1 VLVRGARAG
10 SGRPGQA
17 HRWRLASNDLGKL
30 GRFSSRL
37 EWANK
42 RLINN
47 SNLQNPS
54 YPLAVVEGATPQ
66 KVRCVRNILNALI
79 AVILRHLATISCE
92 PAPPLPR
99 LERSARVWLAT
110 LLAPRDLFLL
120 WVGTAVAPSKL
131 ENRRTTAPARRE
143 SEGLRDTTARN
154 STNKV
159 AKQTR

>member
-66 KVRCVRNILNALI
+66 KVRCVPQYPECPHRSD
-79 AVILRHLATISCE
+79 T
-92 PAPPLPR
+92 APPRDHQLRARTSAPPPR
-99 LERSARVWLAT
+99 TLRTSLACYFARAAGSFPL
-110 LLAPRDLFLL
+110 
-120 WVGTAVAPSKL
+120 VG
-131 ENRRTTAPARRE
+131 
-143 SEGLRDTTARN
+143 RN
-154 STNKV
+154 SCGALEVGKSENDCSCK
-159 AKQTR
+159 TRKRRAS

>member
-1 VLVRGARAG
+1 MLVRGARAG

-66 KVRCVRNILNALI
+66 KVRCVPQYPECPHRSD
-79 AVILRHLATISCE
+79 T
-92 PAPPLPR
+92 APPRDHQLRARTSAPR